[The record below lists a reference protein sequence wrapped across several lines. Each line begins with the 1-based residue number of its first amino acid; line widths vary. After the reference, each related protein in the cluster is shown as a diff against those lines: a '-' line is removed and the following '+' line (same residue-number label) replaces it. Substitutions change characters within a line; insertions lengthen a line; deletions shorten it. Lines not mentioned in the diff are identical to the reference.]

1 MANSKT
7 RSHEGH
13 CMIDVLKFKPVIKDV
28 LSKTKTPPSKVE
40 DMTQECYLALI
51 EKQDLVEASRNPE
64 GYAAQ
69 VCRNRVYEVWRKET
83 DSRSD
88 DPTNLWFSSLSDPK
102 VYHKVLKIACP
113 TSRVTDEE
121 LYEAIS
127 NLPLDES
134 RAIYGIF
141 VEGKTRQA
149 LAEELGF
156 GVVKLGNQLKR
167 GIDKLKK
174 RFEV

>member
-1 MANSKT
+1 
-7 RSHEGH
+7 
-13 CMIDVLKFKPVIKDV
+13 MIDVLKFKPVIKNV
-28 LSKTKTPPSKVE
+28 LSKTKTPPSKAE
-40 DMTQECYLALI
+40 DLMQECFVSLI
-51 EKQDLVEASRNPE
+51 EKSDLIEKAKNPE
-64 GYAAQ
+64 GYVAKI
-69 VCRNRVYEVWRKET
+69 CRNRIYQVWREET
-83 DSRSD
+83 DSRSE
-88 DPTNLWFSSLSDPK
+88 DPTDLWFLSLSDPK
-102 VYHKVLKIACP
+102 VYHKVVKIACP
-113 TSRVTDEE
+113 KKDVPDEE

-156 GVVKLGNQLKR
+156 GITKLGNQLKR

-174 RFEV
+174 HFEV

>member
-1 MANSKT
+1 MANSKIK
-7 RSHEGH
+7 SHEGPS
-13 CMIDVLKFKPVIKDV
+13 MIDVLKFKLVIKDV
-28 LSKTKTPPSKVE
+28 LSKTKTPPSKAE

-51 EKQDLVEASRNPE
+51 EKQDLIEAARNPE

-88 DPTNLWFSSLSDPK
+88 DPTNLRFSSLSDLG

-113 TSRVTDEE
+113 EKQVTDEE
-121 LYEAIS
+121 LYRAIS
-127 NLPLDES
+127 KLPLDEY

-156 GVVKLGNQLKR
+156 GITKLGNQVKR

-174 RFEV
+174 HFEV